1 MDFPTIYSRTG
12 SFLILGI
19 LGGIFHCFFFLQIFI
34 EHTQVNSED
43 LDHATSD
50 LVSSVCLF
58 PTKRTLGIYGLKAGS
73 QTPCRYAKNEPK
85 VMIIFLSIAF
95 NICSGC

>member
-12 SFLILGI
+12 SFLILGM

-43 LDHATSD
+43 LDHTPRYAASD
-50 LVSSVCLF
+50 LVSTVCLF
-58 PTKRTLGIYGLKAGS
+58 PTKRTLGIYGLQAGS
-73 QTPCRYAKNEPK
+73 QAPCRYAKK
-85 VMIIFLSIAF
+85 
-95 NICSGC
+95 